1 MRSIFQI
8 QHLYM
13 LMLFCSLTACSSNSQ
28 LPNTLS
34 EKEKSEGWHLLFN
47 GKNLDG
53 WHFYNTKVKNTAW
66 VVSNGILYCD
76 PNSEENRRDLVS
88 DKEYENYELKFEW
101 QLEKEG
107 NSGIFINVKED
118 TSIAQTYFSGP
129 EYQLLE
135 DSHMD
140 FNLPLKKSGCLYNFT
155 PQLNTVRTKMQGHW
169 NESRIVQKNGIIE
182 FYLNGH
188 QTAKMDFNSE
198 QWKNMVSKSN
208 FKDHPYFGK
217 QTKGHIAL
225 QDWSRGVS
233 FRNIKIREM

>member
-1 MRSIFQI
+1 MRKTINVLALF
-8 QHLYM
+8 
-13 LMLFCSLTACSSNSQ
+13 LMACFISCTSAPAE
-28 LPNTLS
+28 PNTLTA
-34 EKEKSEGWHLLFN
+34 KEQEEGWSLLFN
-47 GKNLDG
+47 GKDLKG
-53 WHFYNTKVKNTAW
+53 WHLYNNTSNNSAW
-66 VVSNGILYCD
+66 LVSKGILYCD
-76 PNSEENRRDLVS
+76 PTSDLRRVDLVS

-107 NSGIFINVKED
+107 NSGVFINVKED

-155 PQLNTVRTKMQGHW
+155 PQLNTVRTKVRGQW
-169 NESRIVQKNGIIE
+169 NESRIVQKDGKIE

-188 QTAKMDFNSE
+188 QTAKMDFKSE
-198 QWKNMVSKSN
+198 EWKNLVSKSN
-208 FKDHPYFGK
+208 FKDYPHFGK
-217 QTKGHIAL
+217 YMKGHIAL

-233 FRNIKIREM
+233 FRNIKIKEL